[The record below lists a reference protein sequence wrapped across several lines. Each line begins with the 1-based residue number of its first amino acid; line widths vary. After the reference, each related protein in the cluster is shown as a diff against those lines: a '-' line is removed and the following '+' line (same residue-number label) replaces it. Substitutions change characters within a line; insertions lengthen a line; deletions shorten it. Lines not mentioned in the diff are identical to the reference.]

1 METISGEGVGIEAG
15 GVMFSLIVTEVVVV
29 GEAEEVI
36 APVEVAKE
44 AQG

>member
-1 METISGEGVGIEAG
+1 MASGDGVGIEAG

-29 GEAEEVI
+29 GEAEVI